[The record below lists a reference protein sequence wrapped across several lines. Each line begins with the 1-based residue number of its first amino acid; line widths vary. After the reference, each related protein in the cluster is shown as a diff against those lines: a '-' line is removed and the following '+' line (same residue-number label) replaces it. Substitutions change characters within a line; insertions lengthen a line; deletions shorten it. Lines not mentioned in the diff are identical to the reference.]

1 LVFETV
7 EIEPATM
14 VALFTFPSAF
24 FLMRGSDA
32 DAVASR
38 LAATTTTHFEGFPA
52 AGLPFLRDLAR
63 NNERAWF
70 LERKDVY
77 HERVEEPMRALI
89 AEVAAGC
96 TAAKLGFAPNPS
108 QPMFRIY
115 RDVRCSTRK
124 AWLRARYRRHPHPA
138 SA

>member
-1 LVFETV
+1 MMLE
-7 EIEPATM
+7 
-14 VALFTFPSAF
+14 
-24 FLMRGSDA
+24 SDA

-38 LAATTTTHFEGFPA
+38 LVATTTTHFEGFPA
-52 AGLPFLRDLAR
+52 AGLPFLRDLAH
-63 NNERAWF
+63 NNERTWF

-89 AEVAAGC
+89 ADVAAGC
-96 TAAKLGFAPNPS
+96 AAAKLGFAPNPS

-115 RDVRCSTRK
+115 RHVRCSTRK
-124 AWLRARYRRHPHPA
+124 ACLRARHRRHPRPA

>member
-1 LVFETV
+1 
-7 EIEPATM
+7 
-14 VALFTFPSAF
+14 
-24 FLMRGSDA
+24 MRGSDA

-52 AGLPFLRDLAR
+52 AGLPSLRDLAR

-89 AEVAAGC
+89 GEVAAGC

-115 RDVRCSTRK
+115 RGVRFSTRK

-138 SA
+138 SARIRRPSRDAKGALP